1 VLDLIAEMRALRDS
15 LQTAGIEYAL
25 CGGLAMAVHGYPR
38 ATIDIDLLVQEEDS
52 ETILS
57 LAENLGFTF
66 RALPMTFSAGK
77 LRIRR
82 ITKLDPSD
90 GSVLVLDLLIG
101 SEELREVWET
111 RRTVTWEGAPLK
123 VVSPEGLIALKQLR
137 SSAQDLADI
146 EKLNERH

>member
-90 GSVLVLDLLIG
+90 GSGLVLDLLIG

-111 RRTVTWEGAPLK
+111 RRTVAWEGAPLK
-123 VVSPEGLIALKQLR
+123 VVSPGGLIALKQLR

-146 EKLNERH
+146 EKLHERH

>member
-1 VLDLIAEMRALRDS
+1 
-15 LQTAGIEYAL
+15 
-25 CGGLAMAVHGYPR
+25 
-38 ATIDIDLLVQEEDS
+38 VQEEDS

-111 RRTVTWEGAPLK
+111 RRTVAWEGAPLK

-146 EKLNERH
+146 EKLHERH